1 MKKIIFAAFIIV
13 TIFSSCSVTRN
24 GITKQAV
31 AVNSLKY
38 LGEYIV
44 PYNQPFKGTTIGGLS
59 GIDYDPKSEVYYL
72 ICDDRSTSCASCK
85 QKVIDKYG

>member
-1 MKKIIFAAFIIV
+1 MKKIIFTAFITV
-13 TIFSSCSVTRN
+13 TIFSSCTVIRN

-44 PYNQPFKGTTIGGLS
+44 PYNQPFKGTTVGGLS
-59 GIDYDPKSEVYYL
+59 GIDYDSLHQLYYL
-72 ICDDRSTSCASCK
+72 ISDDRSTSCGILQTKS
-85 QKVIDKYG
+85 Y